1 MQQKKNKGAVLK
13 GLAFPVGYFVYMN
26 AFQIIGV
33 FAIMGICL
41 ARALLALIAVPEI
54 GINAY
59 VDHYMQ
65 DYVNLVNSNT
75 WFLSALTTV
84 SAILILWFV
93 FNRKGKNFIEYFRFK
108 KAPFKAIL
116 IAVLLGLSGFFITNA
131 IMSFLQPALLALLDW
146 MLTTVEQMGVDVTG
160 LRTFYDAILESMGQM
175 YDGVGMFTL
184 AAIFG
189 APLIEELVFRAGP
202 LNHLTKKM
210 PAVGAIML
218 TAGLFALAHGNP
230 LQMIYTFGLGVVA
243 GYLYVK
249 TDSIYPA
256 IVCHFTFNGANIIGL
271 FMDAMFRT
279 DFWEGNYYYDQ
290 ICEQFNT
297 YSTVTF
303 WIYLIVTVLISIPM
317 MIVGIIMLVKLRK
330 PAAPTVSA
338 PAVSAPV
345 VSAPAPAP
353 AAYAP
358 AQAPVQASVQASA
371 QAPVQAP
378 RNAPVTAS
386 ESVAQ
391 QQAAP
396 SQAPCPETPAI
407 HNDGSGEPAVI
418 KQEEDA

>member
-1 MQQKKNKGAVLK
+1 
-13 GLAFPVGYFVYMN
+13 
-26 AFQIIGV
+26 
-33 FAIMGICL
+33 
-41 ARALLALIAVPEI
+41 
-54 GINAY
+54 
-59 VDHYMQ
+59 
-65 DYVNLVNSNT
+65 
-75 WFLSALTTV
+75 
-84 SAILILWFV
+84 
-93 FNRKGKNFIEYFRFK
+93 
-108 KAPFKAIL
+108 
-116 IAVLLGLSGFFITNA
+116 
-131 IMSFLQPALLALLDW
+131 
-146 MLTTVEQMGVDVTG
+146 
-160 LRTFYDAILESMGQM
+160 
-175 YDGVGMFTL
+175 
-184 AAIFG
+184 
-189 APLIEELVFRAGP
+189 
-202 LNHLTKKM
+202 M

-330 PAAPTVSA
+330 PAAPAVSA
-338 PAVSAPV
+338 PAVSAPA
-345 VSAPAPAP
+345 VSTPAVPAS
-353 AAYAP
+353 AACAP
-358 AQAPVQASVQASA
+358 AQAPVQA
-371 QAPVQAP
+371 PVQATP
-378 RNAPVTAS
+378 NAPVTAS

-396 SQAPCPETPAI
+396 SQAPCTETPAI